1 MHGKTAGTRLW
12 QVAAVVSLSITA
24 ACSSSASET
33 PNGMCSELYGRGLT
47 GCTEHCRPFAVADFG
62 VIVGAD
68 GSVVWTCECMPAPTY
83 DSEDPALGDT
93 GSDRVA
99 RESAAPSTGSVEVAA
114 THRGPQ
120 TSAPYRRTPLRS
132 AG

>member
-1 MHGKTAGTRLW
+1 MHGETVGTGLW
-12 QVAAVVSLSITA
+12 HVAALVSFSISA
-24 ACSSSASET
+24 ACSSSAPEI
-33 PNGMCSELYGRGLT
+33 PNGMCSELYGQGLT

-83 DSEDPALGDT
+83 DSEDPVRGDT
-93 GSDRVA
+93 GSDREA
-99 RESAAPSTGSVEVAA
+99 RESVAPSTGSVEVAV
-114 THRGPQ
+114 THRGHQ
-120 TSAPYRRTPLRS
+120 TSATSRRTPLRS